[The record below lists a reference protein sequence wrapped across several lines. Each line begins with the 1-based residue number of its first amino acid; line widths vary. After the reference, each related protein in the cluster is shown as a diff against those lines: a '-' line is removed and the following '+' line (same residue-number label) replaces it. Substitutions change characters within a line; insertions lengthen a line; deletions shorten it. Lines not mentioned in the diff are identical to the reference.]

1 MNASPSP
8 MLLLADSM
16 PALGPL
22 WQAGIVLG
30 FAIVLFAV
38 LFAVQ
43 RRTGDAGIVDV
54 GWSYGVAL
62 GAIFCAATGS
72 GSVVYRVVIGAMIG
86 FWGLRLGTH
95 ILVDRVLSGHEDG
108 RYQMAR
114 EKFGERIQSFL
125 FWFYQ
130 AQAVTVP
137 LLCLAPIAVAA
148 TTEPT
153 LGPLAYARIGVY
165 ALAIGGEWVADRQ
178 LARFKKSPAS
188 KGADGRS
195 RTCRVGLW
203 RYSRHPN
210 YFFEWLLWVAYA
222 LVASAS
228 SLWYLALVP
237 VVVMYLLLT
246 KVTGI
251 PPTEARA
258 VITRGEDY
266 RQYQRTT
273 SAFIPWFPRADPG
286 PSERGSDGSDRD
298 ASHDNVSTKAG
309 A

>member
-1 MNASPSP
+1 MNASPLSIF
-8 MLLLADSM
+8 LLADAM
-16 PALGPL
+16 PTLSPL

-38 LFAVQ
+38 LFGVQ

-72 GSVVYRVVIGAMIG
+72 GSVVHRVVIGAMIG

-114 EKFGERIQSFL
+114 EKFGDKIQAFL

-130 AQAVTVP
+130 AQAVTLP
-137 LLCLAPIAVAA
+137 LLCLAPIAVGV
-148 TTEPT
+148 TTETT
-153 LGPLAYARIGVY
+153 LGPLAYAGIGVY

-203 RYSRHPN
+203 KYSRHPN

-222 LVASAS
+222 LIAAASP
-228 SLWYLALVP
+228 LWYLAVVP
-237 VVVMYLLLT
+237 MVVMYLLLT

-273 SAFIPWFPRADPG
+273 SAFFPWFPRADPG
-286 PSERGSDGSDRD
+286 PREGREDPSRDGASSDK
-298 ASHDNVSTKAG
+298 VSTKAG
-309 A
+309 T